1 VPLSKRRNKFFSL
14 VSFFPSLAK
23 FFFFP
28 TFFVEKAFSLTHKTG
43 ELFPEKI
50 FLEKEKEEK
59 DRKIFQEAT
68 HPTLISQSVLC
79 SFSTH
84 LLFFLLKH
92 NQPPSPISLQF
103 FKEESSLPFG
113 EQLNFFFVFES
124 PLFILCKGK

>member
-23 FFFFP
+23 FFSFQLSSSKKLSASHTKRASFFQ
-28 TFFVEKAFSLTHKTG
+28 K
-43 ELFPEKI
+43 KI

-92 NQPPSPISLQF
+92 NQPPSPISLHF

>member
-1 VPLSKRRNKFFSL
+1 LCHYPKEEISFSL
-14 VSFFPSLAK
+14 WSPFLHLWRNFFLSNFLRRKSFQPY
-23 FFFFP
+23 
-28 TFFVEKAFSLTHKTG
+28 TQNGRAFSRK
-43 ELFPEKI
+43 K

-92 NQPPSPISLQF
+92 NQPPSPISLHF